1 MIDSI
6 RLVGCQS
13 EKSTRWSRKKS
24 SNKKLKKNRRERLKK
39 SIRKNY
45 AGRFPAGISL
55 PEKFSILYMDTKKHR
70 IARKYK
76 KKGIKKNGQKL
87 QAK

>member
-1 MIDSI
+1 M
-6 RLVGCQS
+6 V
-13 EKSTRWSRKKS
+13 EKEKQQQKAE
-24 SNKKLKKNRRERLKK
+24 KNRRERLKK